1 MPEYV
6 CVSSSTAKRANSS
19 PPSAEPS
26 PILRQWFPSRGIDWM
41 GCRPYGSLRNYDET
55 FDRSGNPRIGGRDPF
70 MIPNWL
76 RPFAPLENVLRLAA
90 VAVLVAGLASSIL
103 IWRAQDRIERENGGA
118 QAADADII
126 PSPLDDR
133 RQMRDLEL
141 YGGKGSVLMEEAKQ
155 LLHGKP
161 LAKTIAVAS
170 VITAAGLF
178 LVTVRQTD

>member
-1 MPEYV
+1 
-6 CVSSSTAKRANSS
+6 
-19 PPSAEPS
+19 
-26 PILRQWFPSRGIDWM
+26 
-41 GCRPYGSLRNYDET
+41 
-55 FDRSGNPRIGGRDPF
+55 

-76 RPFAPLENVLRLAA
+76 RPFALLENVLRLAA

-141 YGGKGSVLMEEAKQ
+141 YGGKGSVLMEEAKE

-170 VITAAGLF
+170 VIIAAGLF